1 MNIDIRNNLIYKYA
15 RYKMRKECKKNEGIE
30 KLKEEEK
37 EEICIKVSQKVRD
50 LTLIFSIFY
59 ILATIKFIMW
69 INMFQWQ
76 NAFAKWYWDVFD
88 SVYPLITGDWGGTWN
103 QISAT
108 VLLICLKL
116 SPILIIN
123 SLPLVLFIVIMTN
136 IFFRRKIGSR
146 I

>member
-1 MNIDIRNNLIYKYA
+1 MNIDIRNNLIYKYT
-15 RYKMRKECKKNEGIE
+15 RYKMRKECKKNEVIE

-37 EEICIKVSQKVRD
+37 EKICIEVSKKVRN

-69 INMFQWQ
+69 INMSQSQ

-88 SVYPLITGDWGGTWN
+88 SVYPLINGHWGGTWN
-103 QISAT
+103 QKSAT

-123 SLPLVLFIVIMTN
+123 SLPFVLFIVIMTN

>member
-1 MNIDIRNNLIYKYA
+1 
-15 RYKMRKECKKNEGIE
+15 MRKECKKNEGIE

-37 EEICIKVSQKVRD
+37 EEICIEVSQKVRD

-88 SVYPLITGDWGGTWN
+88 SVYPLITGDWRGTWN

>member
-37 EEICIKVSQKVRD
+37 EEICIEVSQKVRD

-88 SVYPLITGDWGGTWN
+88 SVYPLITGDWRGTWN

>member
-37 EEICIKVSQKVRD
+37 EEICIEVSQKVRD

>member
-1 MNIDIRNNLIYKYA
+1 
-15 RYKMRKECKKNEGIE
+15 MRKECKKNEGIE

-37 EEICIKVSQKVRD
+37 EEICIEVSQKVRD